1 MYRFSKAI
9 KKITLIFFNTFL
21 KFDLLLPIS
30 ICFNEITIKGS
41 LLMNTQTVTRADLAE
56 AVYREIGLSRS
67 ESSELVESVVHHIS
81 DALFRGEQVKLAGFG
96 TFSLRD
102 KNERIGRNPK
112 TGVEVPITSRR
123 VLVFKASQILKERVD
138 SSLSPN

>member
-1 MYRFSKAI
+1 
-9 KKITLIFFNTFL
+9 
-21 KFDLLLPIS
+21 
-30 ICFNEITIKGS
+30 
-41 LLMNTQTVTRADLAE
+41 MNTQTVTRADLAE

-67 ESSELVESVVHHIS
+67 ESSELVETVIHRIS
-81 DALFRGEQVKLAGFG
+81 DALLSGEQVKLAGFG

-102 KNERIGRNPK
+102 KKERVGRNPK

-138 SSLSPN
+138 SSLSSD

>member
-1 MYRFSKAI
+1 
-9 KKITLIFFNTFL
+9 
-21 KFDLLLPIS
+21 
-30 ICFNEITIKGS
+30 
-41 LLMNTQTVTRADLAE
+41 MNTQTVTRADLAE

-81 DALFRGEQVKLAGFG
+81 DALIRGEQVKLAGFG

-102 KNERIGRNPK
+102 KKERIGRNPK